1 MKYMEQKNK
10 NRRGNVINLVLL
22 LLILLLG
29 VGIFSKLS
37 NLREKPEDNTS
48 EGVAVTEIVLSSE
61 SIVF

>member
-1 MKYMEQKNK
+1 MEQKNK
-10 NRRGNVINLVLL
+10 KKRGGVIELVLL
-22 LLILLLG
+22 LLILLLS
-29 VGIFSKLS
+29 VGIFSKMS

>member
-22 LLILLLG
+22 LLILLLS

-48 EGVAVTEIVLSSE
+48 EGVVVTEIVLSSE